1 MSHSGHLKGFS
12 PWCEC
17 SGPSPCPSCSG
28 SRPIW
33 TMQGHLAPV
42 DSPVLGELRQLRVG
56 LTALVTPVHPL
67 VGPHGAFQKNPVT
80 LRALEGPLPAAG
92 SHVLRAV
99 GVLAE
104 APAAL
109 GTGEGLFSGWTLRRS
124 AREGPTAL
132 ATGELPGPAA
142 DSAVARA
149 SLERRVKPLPHSPQ
163 ENGFSCCAG
172 ADGPGWHSSEKSSC
186 HTRDTGRASA
196 HCAGTGGFP
205 GFSSGGSPSCPRGPG
220 RVAPVW
226 VARRVT
232 RLHRSGSSHTP
243 CPGSAASGTEPPGA
257 T

>member
-12 PWCEC
+12 PWCAC
-17 SGPSPCPSCSG
+17 SGPSHCPSCSG
-28 SRPIW
+28 SRPIR
-33 TMQGHLAPV
+33 TLQGHLAPV
-42 DSPVLGELRQLRVG
+42 DSPVLGELGQLRVG

-67 VGPHGAFQKNPVT
+67 VGPHGAFHESPVT
-80 LRALEGPLPAAG
+80 LRTLEGPLP
-92 SHVLRAV
+92 AV

-109 GTGEGLFSGWTLRRS
+109 GTGEGLFSGWTLRCS
-124 AREGPTAL
+124 ARGPSAL

-196 HCAGTGGFP
+196 HCAGTGGLP
-205 GFSSGGSPSCPRGPG
+205 GFSSGGGPSCPRGPG
-220 RVAPVW
+220 RAATVW
-226 VARRVT
+226 VA
-232 RLHRSGSSHTP
+232 
-243 CPGSAASGTEPPGA
+243 C
-257 T
+257 